1 MVYRV
6 DVMARAERDLKG
18 LYLEVK
24 APESN
29 ASRKWYEGLKR
40 QILSLQRLPNRCA
53 VAPENKRLRH
63 LLYGRK
69 PHVYRV
75 VYRIVEREKV
85 VEALHVRHG
94 ARKCRSAKVLPE
106 SGG

>member
-53 VAPENKRLRH
+53 VAPRT
-63 LLYGRK
+63 
-69 PHVYRV
+69 
-75 VYRIVEREKV
+75 
-85 VEALHVRHG
+85 
-94 ARKCRSAKVLPE
+94 
-106 SGG
+106 SGCGTCYMGVSRMCTAWSIASSRGKKL